1 MKFPEIIILR
11 DKYRLGCCRVDPGA
25 VPHPTSS
32 LRGRKLGRGQE
43 TRATGIFSAAQAA
56 KIRSVI
62 AGHLFRLPATKTPEM
77 CDNSDCSRLG
87 NLKSERDERAV
98 VYLCLSVRNRR
109 ERFFRRCR
117 MCIPLGIHEQTGN
130 APAKR
135 RFGGALAAAGGK
147 RRRDSLRLQS
157 FNISKGNAARQ

>member
-32 LRGRKLGRGQE
+32 LRSLRTGRKLGRGQE

-62 AGHLFRLPATKTPEM
+62 AGHLFRFPATKTPEM
-77 CDNSDCSRLG
+77 CDDSDCSRLG
-87 NLKSERDERAV
+87 NLKSDV
-98 VYLCLSVRNRR
+98 MNGLLFTCTCL
-109 ERFFRRCR
+109 
-117 MCIPLGIHEQTGN
+117 
-130 APAKR
+130 
-135 RFGGALAAAGGK
+135 
-147 RRRDSLRLQS
+147 
-157 FNISKGNAARQ
+157 